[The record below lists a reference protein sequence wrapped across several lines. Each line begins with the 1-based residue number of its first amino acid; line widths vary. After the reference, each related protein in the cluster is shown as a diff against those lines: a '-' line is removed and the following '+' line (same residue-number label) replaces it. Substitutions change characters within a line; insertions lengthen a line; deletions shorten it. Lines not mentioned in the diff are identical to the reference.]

1 MKRLSVKI
9 IRWNEEKNSKLKLI
23 RKISF
28 EDIEEAILNAN
39 YYHIEIHPDQEK
51 YPNQKKLFVE
61 IENYIY
67 VVPFVENDDEIFL
80 KTIYPSRKDTKLL
93 LKRLSDENK

>member
-1 MKRLSVKI
+1 MKI
-9 IRWNEEKNSKLKLI
+9 IRWNEEKNTKLKLI

-28 EDIEEAILNAN
+28 EDIEEAIAN
-39 YYHIEIHPDQEK
+39 GNIYHIDIHPDQDK
-51 YPNQKKLFVE
+51 YPGQKKLFVE

-67 VVPFVENDDEIFL
+67 VVPFVEDDKEIFF

-93 LKRLSDENK
+93 LKNNKK

>member
-1 MKRLSVKI
+1 MKI
-9 IRWNEEKNSKLKLI
+9 IRWNEEKNIILKEV
-23 RKISF
+23 RGVSF
-28 EDIEEAILNAN
+28 EDIEEAILNDRL
-39 YYHIEIHPDQEK
+39 HRIEIHPDQEK

-67 VVPFVENDDEIFL
+67 VVPFVENDDEIFF

-93 LKRLSDENK
+93 LGIKNEK

>member
-1 MKRLSVKI
+1 MKRFSVKI

-28 EDIEEAILNAN
+28 EDIEEAVLNGN
-39 YYHIEIHPDQEK
+39 YYHIEVHPDQDK

-61 IENYIY
+61 IQNYIY
-67 VVPFVENDDEIFL
+67 VVPFVENDKEIFL

-93 LKRLSDENK
+93 LKDLEENS

>member
-1 MKRLSVKI
+1 MKI
-9 IRWNEEKNSKLKLI
+9 IRWNEEKNIILKEV
-23 RKISF
+23 RGVSF
-28 EDIEEAILNAN
+28 EDIEEAILNDRL
-39 YYHIEIHPDQEK
+39 HRIEIRPDQEK

-67 VVPFVENDDEIFL
+67 VVPFVENDDEIFF

-93 LKRLSDENK
+93 LGIKNKK